1 MGFGWALF
9 ATSTSR
15 SHCRREHPAPCYGP
29 SSAFLPP
36 STVCS
41 PPGLAGLFHPAA
53 AFRVPSPQGFAPLRG
68 AVSSHPR
75 PMPSCRCG
83 LHLCG
88 CPRQDAC
95 CRLQGVAPRA
105 ESGDFGRRL
114 GRPQLRAPLGIH
126 PPPGTPSPRRGSLR
140 RLRPRPWT
148 QRTRCV
154 RPSAFCRHGA
164 RLACVQAADP
174 HEVSGLNSTEP
185 CAVAPFRV
193 FAWAARRGSAFAP
206 ASSSRNQPLVQRP
219 PGEVPQLLVLR
230 SHFAVSHSLGRVVF
244 PHRGAPDRS
253 AQPSPPLRVR
263 PSARVLPSSG

>member
-185 CAVAPFRV
+185 CDSM
-193 FAWAARRGSAFAP
+193 ARGRPVYRFK
-206 ASSSRNQPLVQRP
+206 QPTR
-219 PGEVPQLLVLR
+219 
-230 SHFAVSHSLGRVVF
+230 
-244 PHRGAPDRS
+244 
-253 AQPSPPLRVR
+253 
-263 PSARVLPSSG
+263 